1 VSPALVAFDALI
13 SAVRAAALF
22 VVIVFGAICI
32 VDWAVRTRRINPFNP
47 VARFFRSTVDPFIA
61 PVERRVV
68 RAGGSP
74 TAAPWWAL
82 VIAVVGAILLISILG
97 FLRAQISAVE
107 FATAAGASGIVALLV
122 SWTVAFLQIALLV
135 RVLSSWIAVS
145 PYSPW
150 IRWSYGATEWILRP
164 LRAVV
169 PMLGPIDITPIVAY
183 FLLALARGLIL
194 GAL

>member
-1 VSPALVAFDALI
+1 MSPALVAFDALI
-13 SAVRAAALF
+13 GAVRTAALF

-32 VDWAVRTRRINPFNP
+32 VDWAVRTRRINPFNS
-47 VARFFRSTVDPFIA
+47 VARFFRSTIDPFMV

-82 VIAVVGAILLISILG
+82 VIAVVGAILLITLLG
-97 FLRAQISAVE
+97 FLRGQIAAVQ
-107 FATAAGASGIVALLV
+107 FATAAGTRGLFALLV

-135 RVLSSWIAVS
+135 RVLSSWFSVS

-183 FLLALARGLIL
+183 FLLSLLRGLIL

>member
-1 VSPALVAFDALI
+1 VSPALIAFDALI
-13 SAVRAAALF
+13 AAVRAAALF

-47 VARFFRSTVDPFIA
+47 VARFFRSTIDPFIA
-61 PVERRVV
+61 PVERRVM

-82 VIAVVGAILLISILG
+82 VIAVVGAILLISVLG
-97 FLRAQISAVE
+97 FLRAQIAAVQ
-107 FATAAGASGIVALLV
+107 FATTAGASGILALLV

-183 FLLALARGLIL
+183 FLLSLFRGLL
-194 GAL
+194 LSAL

>member
-1 VSPALVAFDALI
+1 VSPALIAFDALI

-47 VARFFRSTVDPFIA
+47 IARFFRSTIDPFIA

-82 VIAVVGAILLISILG
+82 VIAVIGAILLISILG
-97 FLRAQISAVE
+97 FLRAQIAAVE
-107 FATAAGASGIVALLV
+107 FATAAGASGILALLV

-150 IRWSYGATEWILRP
+150 IRWSHGATEWMLRP

-183 FLLALARGLIL
+183 FLLSLARGLIL
-194 GAL
+194 SVL

>member
-1 VSPALVAFDALI
+1 MSPALTAFDALI
-13 SAVRAAALF
+13 AAVRAAALF

-32 VDWAVRTRRINPFNP
+32 VDWAVRTRRINPFNS
-47 VARFFRSTVDPFIA
+47 VARFFRSTIDPFMA

-82 VIAVVGAILLISILG
+82 VIAVVGAILLISVLG
-97 FLRAQISAVE
+97 FLRNQIAAVAY
-107 FATAAGASGIVALLV
+107 ATAAGGSGIFALLV

-135 RVLSSWIAVS
+135 RVLSSWFSVS

-150 IRWSYGATEWILRP
+150 IRWSYAATEWILRP

-183 FLLALARGLIL
+183 FLLSLVRGLL
-194 GAL
+194 LSAL

>member
-1 VSPALVAFDALI
+1 VSPALIAFDALI

-47 VARFFRSTVDPFIA
+47 VARFFRSTIDPFIA

-82 VIAVVGAILLISILG
+82 VIAVVGAILLISVLG
-97 FLRAQISAVE
+97 FLRAQIAAVQL
-107 FATAAGASGIVALLV
+107 ATTAGASGILALLV

-194 GAL
+194 SVL

>member
-1 VSPALVAFDALI
+1 VSPALIAFDALI

-32 VDWAVRTRRINPFNP
+32 VDWAVRTRRINPFNS
-47 VARFFRSTVDPFIA
+47 VARFFRSTIDPFIA

-74 TAAPWWAL
+74 SAAPWWAL
-82 VIAVVGAILLISILG
+82 VVAVVAAILLITLLG
-97 FLRAQISAVE
+97 FLRAQIAAVE
-107 FATAAGASGIVALLV
+107 FATAAGTRGLFALLV

-135 RVLSSWIAVS
+135 RVLSSWFSAS

-150 IRWSYGATEWILRP
+150 IRWAYGATEWILRP

-183 FLLALARGLIL
+183 FVLGLARGLVL
-194 GAL
+194 SAL

>member
-1 VSPALVAFDALI
+1 MSPALVAFDAVI
-13 SAVRAAALF
+13 AAVRGAALF

-47 VARFFRSTVDPFIA
+47 VARFFRSTIDPFIA
-61 PVERRVV
+61 PIERRVV
-68 RAGGSP
+68 RAGGMPS
-74 TAAPWWAL
+74 AAPWWAL
-82 VIAVVGAILLISILG
+82 VVAVVAAILLVTLLG
-97 FLRAQISAVE
+97 FLRGQIAAVE
-107 FATAAGASGIVALLV
+107 FATATGTRGIFALLV

-135 RVLSSWIAVS
+135 RVLSSWISVS

-150 IRWSYGATEWILRP
+150 IRWSYAATEWILRP

-194 GAL
+194 SVL

>member
-1 VSPALVAFDALI
+1 MSPALAAFDALI
-13 SAVRAAALF
+13 AAVRAAALF

-32 VDWAVRTRRINPFNP
+32 VDWAVRTCRINPFNS
-47 VARFFRSTVDPFIA
+47 VARFFRSTIEPFMA

-97 FLRAQISAVE
+97 FLRNQIAAVA
-107 FATAAGASGIVALLV
+107 FATAAGGSGILALLV

-135 RVLSSWIAVS
+135 RVLSSWISVS

-194 GAL
+194 SAL

>member
-1 VSPALVAFDALI
+1 VSPALIAFDALI

-32 VDWAVRTRRINPFNP
+32 VDWAVRTRRINPFNS
-47 VARFFRSTVDPFIA
+47 VARFFRSTIDPFIA
-61 PVERRVV
+61 PVDRRVV

-74 TAAPWWAL
+74 NAAPWWAL
-82 VIAVVGAILLISILG
+82 VIAVVGAILLISVLG
-97 FLRAQISAVE
+97 FLRAQIAAVE
-107 FATAAGASGIVALLV
+107 FATAAGGSGIVALLI

-150 IRWSYGATEWILRP
+150 IRWSYAATEWILRP

-169 PMLGPIDITPIVAY
+169 PMLGPIDITPIVTY
-183 FLLALARGLIL
+183 FLLGLARGLLLNIL
-194 GAL
+194 